1 MKNELKEKLGYWAES
16 LVLLGGALIGFAMCC
31 GGLYMLYVI
40 INAVI
45 G

>member
-1 MKNELKEKLGYWAES
+1 MKESLKQKLGYWAES
-16 LVLLGGALIGFAMCC
+16 LVLIGGALIGIAMVL

>member
-1 MKNELKEKLGYWAES
+1 MKDELKQKLGYWAES
-16 LVLLGGALIGFAMCC
+16 LILIGGALIGIAMVL

-40 INAVI
+40 NAVI